1 MKATLTS
8 TQSLRVDGYSVIEFT
23 ADTVERT
30 FHSRV
35 YMVGRRPYQIV
46 IGYPKGQS
54 ELAPIAKFF
63 NSFKV
68 SL

>member
-1 MKATLTS
+1 M
-8 TQSLRVDGYSVIEFT
+8 QIDGYQVIEFT
-23 ADTVERT
+23 ADTTDRT
-30 FHSRV
+30 FKSRV

-46 IGYPKGQS
+46 IGYPKGTD
-54 ELAPIAKFF
+54 EEAPVGRFF